1 MPVYERRYRDWGGER
16 RPPRAAVWVVARHAL
31 AGIFASRLALLLF
44 VVACLPFLVFATTI
58 WVAHSLDVLTL
69 LEVRNPERLRE
80 SLEGSLFFWFLVWQS
95 GFAFLL
101 ASFTGPGLIAP
112 DVAHGALPLY
122 LARPLGRAGYV
133 AGKLVALLAVL
144 SAVNW
149 VPGLLLIGLE
159 GALSGGD
166 WFVRHAR
173 LPAALF
179 AGAWVW
185 ILLLALASLAISA
198 WVRWRPLATG
208 GLFVLFVVGSAFG
221 GVIDATLDTRWG
233 KLLMAGELVQ
243 AVWSQLFG
251 GVEFFGREWP
261 QEPLPVTVC
270 WLTLA
275 AFCAL
280 SVAVLHRRIRALE
293 VVR

>member
-1 MPVYERRYRDWGGER
+1 MPVYERRYRDWQGER
-16 RPPRAAVWVVARHAL
+16 RPPRAAVGVVARHAL
-31 AGIFASRLALLLF
+31 AAIFAARLNLLLF
-44 VVACLPFLVFATTI
+44 VLACLPFLVFAVVI
-58 WVAHSLDVLTL
+58 WVAHSLDVLAL

-80 SLEGSLFFWFLVWQS
+80 GLEGGLFFWFLVWQS

-101 ASFTGPGLIAP
+101 ASFAGPGLIAP

-133 AGKLVALLAVL
+133 AGKLAALLVVL
-144 SAVNW
+144 SAVTW
-149 VPGLLLIGLE
+149 VPGLLLIVLE

-166 WFVRHAR
+166 WFARHAR

-185 ILLLALASLAISA
+185 ILLLALAALAISA

-221 GVIDATLDTRWG
+221 GVINATLGTRWG
-233 KLLMAGELVQ
+233 KLLMPGELVQ
-243 AVWSQLFG
+243 AIWSRLFG
-251 GVEFFGREWP
+251 GVAFFGREWP
-261 QEPLPVTVC
+261 QEPLPLAVC
-270 WLTLA
+270 WLALA
-275 AFCAL
+275 LFAAL
-280 SVAVLHRRIRALE
+280 CLLVLHRRIRALE